1 MLTNG
6 GRFMDGAAHHAV
18 DIVVVRLGK
27 SMGNG
32 DCERKLF
39 YAQIN
44 CILSKQVNQAE
55 MLLTHVLTKCSAE
68 NQYAISIG
76 IFIHTNILPTSKVRT
91 ECRTRTRTIW
101 SVFHAW
107 NTFCSVVCGLD
118 IICCFYFVWLVVG
131 ILYLR
136 PGFNGCMFVKFRHY

>member
-91 ECRTRTRTIW
+91 ECRTRTRTI
-101 SVFHAW
+101 
-107 NTFCSVVCGLD
+107 
-118 IICCFYFVWLVVG
+118 
-131 ILYLR
+131 
-136 PGFNGCMFVKFRHY
+136 